1 MIMDFNAHVYGFVE
15 NTEMYDE
22 LEATW
27 AIVRAI
33 CGEMSDPTHPQAI
46 PVDDWLYSLDETP
59 AEYAPL
65 VATSLTSEQL
75 LEDLRADLV
84 APLIY
89 QQQSFLQPSPMHC
102 QTQFDNQPTV
112 TQTKHLEVKLRP
124 IGVLYGKVIYGA
136 PGDKVPPPVNV
147 CVPQKRKRVIEE
159 DDDTQYVKKP
169 PNAFMLYRKEQRPK
183 VLAEL
188 RNSDSAAVNT
198 IIGQMWKALSKKQQ
212 EKYCE
217 EYRRL
222 KRIHNQ
228 LYPDWSTRDNYG
240 KKRKRSPR
248 KASAKTV
255 NGVSPGSGRPPRFA
269 PSWRNPRNKS
279 YGAV

>member
-1 MIMDFNAHVYGFVE
+1 MDFNAHVYGFVE
-15 NTEMYDE
+15 NTEIYDE

-27 AIVRAI
+27 AIVREI
-33 CGEMSDPTHPQAI
+33 CGEMSDPTHPQAV
-46 PVDDWLYSLDETP
+46 PVDDWFYPLEGTT
-59 AEYAPL
+59 AEYTPL
-65 VATSLTSEQL
+65 VATSLTLEQL

-112 TQTKHLEVKLRP
+112 THTKHLEVKLRP
-124 IGVLYGKVIYGA
+124 IGVFDGKVIYGA
-136 PGDKVPPPVNV
+136 PGDRVPPPVNV
-147 CVPQKRKRVIEE
+147 CIPQKRKRVIEE

-188 RNSDSAAVNT
+188 INSDCAAVNT
-198 IIGQMWKALSKKQQ
+198 FIGQMWKALSKKEQ
-212 EKYCE
+212 EKYYE

-228 LYPDWSTRDNYG
+228 LYPDWSARDNYG

-269 PSWRNPRNKS
+269 PSWRNPRNMS
-279 YGAV
+279 